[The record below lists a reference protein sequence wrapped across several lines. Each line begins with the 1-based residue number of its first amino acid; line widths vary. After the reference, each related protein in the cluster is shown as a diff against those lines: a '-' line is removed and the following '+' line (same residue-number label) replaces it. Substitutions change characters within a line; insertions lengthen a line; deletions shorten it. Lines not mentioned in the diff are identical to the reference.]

1 MNSCILL
8 IPTFLFLYF
17 IVVLPCSYVL
27 HGMRYDD
34 YKLDLC
40 QLHNTSISPEG
51 SLYEF
56 DSNFSI
62 KNCSRQIE
70 LCCNH
75 KQYWLDYIK
84 TDNISCF
91 YNNKCDIIP
100 EIIIDRTYT
109 LLQVSSF
116 IAGAFL
122 AIFIIYYFEQKKQN
136 RKNQYISLNE
146 TSNSK
151 GSN

>member
-1 MNSCILL
+1 MPSCILL
-8 IPTFLFLYF
+8 IPTFLFLYL

-27 HGMRYDD
+27 HSMRYDD
-34 YKLDLC
+34 YKLDICHL
-40 QLHNTSISPEG
+40 NNNSILPG
-51 SLYEF
+51 DNLYKL
-56 DSNFSI
+56 DSNFSV

-75 KQYWLDYIK
+75 KEYWLDYIK
-84 TDNISCF
+84 RENTSCF
-91 YNNKCDIIP
+91 YNNKCNIIP

-116 IAGAFL
+116 IAGVFL

-136 RKNQYISLNE
+136 RRNQYNSLNGN
-146 TSNSK
+146 SNVIK
-151 GSN
+151 